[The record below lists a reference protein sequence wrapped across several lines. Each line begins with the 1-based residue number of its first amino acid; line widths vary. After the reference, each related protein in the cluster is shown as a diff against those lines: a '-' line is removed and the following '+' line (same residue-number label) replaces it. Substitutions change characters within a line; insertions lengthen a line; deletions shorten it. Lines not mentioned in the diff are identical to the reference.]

1 MLYLRPSCFMASKKT
16 KKTHS
21 STRKRPH
28 MSFPFWADGSRH
40 LRDDN
45 PRSEARPVS
54 TCAHP
59 SCFCRH
65 STYLAAK
72 NRPSSLVSL
81 HVAGGESTILH
92 PSMGWFT
99 NVYSSHPV
107 RWNSLNRYCS
117 TTGFGTG
124 FRDFPKFD
132 TRVGEGKMGEVSLYP
147 YTNDGLP
154 MSCRARTT
162 KRTDAPLVIV
172 MCVVLHHHW
181 YVSIYAPKKHLHYEV
196 CCCMG
201 FTKFSEQIVCNQLPQ
216 YGYHINNHN
225 SPSLFLRGPCPA
237 RHLPHHAAQPRS
249 GVPGNSSCSHHKRA
263 REKREREIHIYIYI
277 RIYK

>member
-1 MLYLRPSCFMASKKT
+1 MGC
-16 KKTHS
+16 
-21 STRKRPH
+21 
-28 MSFPFWADGSRH
+28 RH

-45 PRSEARPVS
+45 HLGLRHVLFPLVLIPVASAGIPRTWLP
-54 TCAHP
+54 
-59 SCFCRH
+59 
-65 STYLAAK
+65 K

-92 PSMGWFT
+92 PSMGWLT

-124 FRDFPKFD
+124 FRDFLKFD
-132 TRVGEGKMGEVSLYP
+132 NFDSRVGEGKMGKVSLYP
-147 YTNDGLP
+147 YTNDGLH

-181 YVSIYAPKKHLHYEV
+181 YVSIYAPQQNIY
-196 CCCMG
+196 
-201 FTKFSEQIVCNQLPQ
+201 TIKFVVAWVLQCFPKQKCL
-216 YGYHINNHN
+216 
-225 SPSLFLRGPCPA
+225 
-237 RHLPHHAAQPRS
+237 
-249 GVPGNSSCSHHKRA
+249 
-263 REKREREIHIYIYI
+263 
-277 RIYK
+277 